1 MPESLLDEVPVLFH
15 SLETAFKDK
24 PQLLTFKFQASGKTN
39 GGLRKFRTKTVDLCV
54 TASTSQQ
61 PGAQDPWLACLVCA
75 LPARPKPQSG

>member
-1 MPESLLDEVPVLFH
+1 MHSIPGLKIFHLLFYIVAPI
-15 SLETAFKDK
+15 TI
-24 PQLLTFKFQASGKTN
+24 G
-39 GGLRKFRTKTVDLCV
+39 KFRTKTVDLCV